1 MIRSNQ
7 NIKSNTKAD
16 TFSVNEVNSFE
27 NVDSNSVPL
36 QGSGVIIA
44 ISMGDPAGI
53 GPEICVK
60 ALQNADV
67 YLRCQPIVVG
77 DAEVIRQAALLLKSD
92 LKINAISSVK
102 EAVSAFGTVDVFDLK
117 NVDLTELQP
126 GVVSAMAGNAAFEA
140 VYKVIELALSNE
152 VDATVTAP
160 INKESIHKAGHN
172 FSGHTEIYAHYT
184 NTAKFAMLLADEN
197 LRVIHATTH
206 VSLRRACDL
215 CKKERVLEV
224 ISLLD
229 DACKQFGIAQ
239 PRIAVA
245 GLNPHAGENGLF
257 GDEEINEIIPAI
269 EEARSKGYTVEGPV
283 PPDTMFVKAVQG
295 KYDGCVAMYHDQG
308 HIPFK
313 LEGFQWD
320 NEKQTMKSVKGVN
333 ITLGLPIIRTSV
345 DHGTAFEIAGRGIAS
360 PDAMLV
366 AIDYA
371 VLMAKNRNVLK
382 SKNNL

>member
-1 MIRSNQ
+1 MKPI
-7 NIKSNTKAD
+7 
-16 TFSVNEVNSFE
+16 
-27 NVDSNSVPL
+27 L
-36 QGSGVIIA
+36 G

-53 GPEICVK
+53 GPEICLK
-60 ALQNADV
+60 ALSDANI
-67 YLRCQPIVVG
+67 YERCRPLVAG
-77 DAEVIRQAALLLKSD
+77 DASVMKQTAKNLNFNLA
-92 LKINAISSVK
+92 INAIQSVSDAK
-102 EAVSAFGTVDVFDLK
+102 FEVGTVDVLDLG
-117 NVDLTELQP
+117 NVKVAELKP
-126 GVVSAMAGNAAFEA
+126 GEVSAMAGNAAFEA
-140 VYKVIELALSNE
+140 VRKVIDLALAGE
-152 VDATVTAP
+152 IDATVTAP

-172 FSGHTEIYAHYT
+172 FSGHTEIYAHFT

-206 VSLRRACDL
+206 VSLRKACDL
-215 CKKERVLEV
+215 CTKSRVLEV
-224 ISLLD
+224 IQLLN
-229 DACKQFGIAQ
+229 DACVQFGMPN
-239 PRIAVA
+239 PRLAVA

-269 EEARSKGYTVEGPV
+269 EEAKANGFLVEGPV

-313 LEGFQWD
+313 LEGFKWD

-345 DHGTAFEIAGRGIAS
+345 DHGTAFEIAGKGIAS
-360 PDAMLV
+360 PDALVV

-371 VLMAKNRNVLK
+371 ILMAKHRK
-382 SKNNL
+382 K

>member
-1 MIRSNQ
+1 M
-7 NIKSNTKAD
+7 K
-16 TFSVNEVNSFE
+16 
-27 NVDSNSVPL
+27 P
-36 QGSGVIIA
+36 VIGIT
-44 ISMGDPAGI
+44 MGDPAGI

-60 ALQNADV
+60 ALSDTNI
-67 YLRCQPIVVG
+67 YTKCKPLIVG
-77 DAEVIRQAALLLKSD
+77 DAEVIRHAVDMLGLSLN
-92 LKINAISSVK
+92 INPVYK
-102 EAVSAFGTVDVFDLK
+102 VEDAVFTPGIIDVFDLR
-117 NVDLTELQP
+117 NVIADELLP
-126 GVVSAMAGNAAFEA
+126 GEVSAMAGHAAFEA
-140 VYKVIELALSNE
+140 VTKVIEMALNNQI
-152 VDATVTAP
+152 DATVTAP
-160 INKESIHKAGHN
+160 INKESIHRAGHH

-184 NTAKFAMLLADEN
+184 NTAKFAMLLADDN

-206 VSLRRACDL
+206 VSLRKACDL

-229 DACKQFGIAQ
+229 DACRQFGIEK

-269 EEARSKGYTVEGPV
+269 AEANARGLTVEGPV

-360 PDAMLV
+360 PDAMFV
-366 AIDYA
+366 ALDYA
-371 VLMAKNRNVLK
+371 ILM
-382 SKNNL
+382 SKYRQK